1 MKRVVSVSIGSSER
15 DHKVEVDLLGERF
28 QIERIGTDGDLA
40 RATELYNELDGQ
52 VDAFGVGG
60 ADLSLRVADR
70 VYSFVQIE
78 QMVSGVKETPVVDG
92 GGLKRTL
99 ERGVIQFVER
109 ELGQHISP
117 KTCLLVSAC
126 DRYGMAES
134 AVEAGYETVF
144 GDLMFAL
151 GLPVPMRTLKHVQ
164 RIASILLPVVTRL
177 PFEWLYPT
185 GDEQARNVPK
195 WEKYYQWASIVCG
208 DFHYVK
214 RHIPASMQ
222 GKVIVTN
229 TTTLQDVQ
237 LLRDRDVAWLIT
249 TTPRLEG
256 RSFGTNV
263 MEAAL
268 VALAGKGRP
277 LEEHEIRDMLA
288 RLDYAPSIEKL

>member
-40 RATELYNELDGQ
+40 RATQLYNELDGE

-60 ADLSLRVADR
+60 ADLSLRVAER

-78 QMVSGVKETPVVDG
+78 QMVAGVKETPVVDG
-92 GGLKRTL
+92 GGLKRTV
-99 ERGVIQFVER
+99 ERGVIQFTER

-151 GLPVPMRTLKHVQ
+151 GLPLPMRTLRQVQ
-164 RIASILLPVVTRL
+164 WMAGMLLPILVRL

-185 GDEQARNVPK
+185 GGEQARNVPK
-195 WEKYYQWASIVCG
+195 WEKHYQWASIVCG

-214 RHIPASMQ
+214 RHMPASMQ

-229 TTTLQDVQ
+229 TTTPQDVAF
-237 LLRDRDVAWLIT
+237 LRDRGVAWLVT

-277 LEEHEIRDMLA
+277 LEEHEIQEMLA